1 MGIQYASIVNHPLDE
16 VFAWHTRP
24 GAMRRLV
31 PPWQPMKVVKE
42 TDSLA
47 DGQAILGLPGGL
59 RWIAQHDPA
68 GYDPPNQF
76 VDVLSSSSGVDGLMT
91 MPPRVIGWWRH
102 THRYSDAG
110 PGSTGSGPNSSG
122 PNSSGTTR
130 VHDIV
135 DTTVPGFALRST
147 FAYRHRQLA
156 EDLAAHADAAHA
168 GRLTIAVT
176 GSSGLVGTALSAFLS
191 TGGHRV
197 IRLVRHDPANPDER
211 RWDPEYPATDLL
223 AGVDVVVHLAGE
235 SIAGRFTESHRRVIR
250 DSRIE
255 PTRRLAEV
263 AAAAGPGLRAF
274 VSASAIGYY
283 GYDCGDTVLD
293 EGSPR
298 GDGFLAD
305 VVAEWEDATAPA
317 AAAGLRVVP
326 VRTGIVQAAAGGTL
340 RLLRPL
346 FAAGLG
352 GRLGGGKQWLSWI
365 GIDDLLDVYYRAI
378 YDERLTGPVNA
389 VAPNPVRNTEY
400 TAALARTLRRPA
412 IIPVPSIGPRLLL
425 GRQGATELAEA
436 NQRVAPAKLTE
447 LGHRFRQPTVADALG
462 HQLGRDP
469 APGVL

>member
-1 MGIQYASIVNHPLDE
+1 MGVMGIEYASVVNHPLDE

-31 PPWQPMKVVKE
+31 PPWQPMTVVKE

-68 GYDPPNQF
+68 GYDPPHQF
-76 VDVLSSSSGVDGLMT
+76 VDVLSSDGLMT
-91 MPPRVIGWWRH
+91 WPPRVIGWWRH

-110 PGSTGSGPNSSG
+110 AGPSGE
-122 PNSSGTTR
+122 GTTR

-135 DTTVPGFALRST
+135 DTTVPGAALRST

-156 EDLAAHADAAHA
+156 EDLAAHADAAGA
-168 GRLTIAVT
+168 GRMTVAIT
-176 GSSGLVGTALSAFLS
+176 GSAGLVGTALSAFLS

-197 IRLVRHDPANPDER
+197 IRLVRRDPAGPDER
-211 RWDPEYPATDLL
+211 RWDPEHPAADLFG
-223 AGVDVVVHLAGE
+223 GVDAVVHLAGE
-235 SIAGRFTESHRRVIR
+235 SIAGRFTESHRRAIR

-255 PTRRLAEV
+255 PTRRLAEI

-283 GYDCGDTVLD
+283 GYDCGDIVLD
-293 EGSPR
+293 EDSPR

-305 VVAEWEDATAPA
+305 VVADWEQATAPA

-352 GRLGGGKQWLSWI
+352 GRLGGGRQWLSWI
-365 GIDDLLDVYYRAI
+365 GIDDLLDVYYRAL

-389 VAPNPVRNTEY
+389 VAPNPVRNSDY
-400 TAALARTLRRPA
+400 TAALAGVLHRPA
-412 IIPVPSIGPRLLL
+412 LLPVPSFGPRLLL
-425 GRQGATELAEA
+425 GRQGAVELAEA
-436 NQRVAPAKLTE
+436 NQRVAPAKLTA
-447 LGHRFRQPTVADALG
+447 LGHRFRQPEIADALG